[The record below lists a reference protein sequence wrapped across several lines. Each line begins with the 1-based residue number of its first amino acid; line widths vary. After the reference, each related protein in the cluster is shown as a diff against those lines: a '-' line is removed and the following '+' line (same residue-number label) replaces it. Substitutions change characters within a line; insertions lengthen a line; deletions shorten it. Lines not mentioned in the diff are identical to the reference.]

1 LPLVTRRRFLRATAA
16 VATTGALTI
25 GVEGALLEPN
35 HLQVLRIDIPLVRL
49 PRSLDGVTIAQ
60 LSDFHYDEV
69 FSIVPIRK
77 AIKEVHDLKPDLI
90 VLTGDFVT
98 VPLLDDFLSDGAA
111 KIYRAKAAI
120 KTAPPCAQLLGEL
133 RAPLGVF
140 AVLGNHDVGS
150 DPRFITKQLEEHG
163 IVVLRN
169 HAVPI
174 QQGNSRLWLAGVDD
188 VVEGKPDL
196 NLALGSI
203 PQAEAVVLLCHEP
216 DFADK
221 VAGHSVDLQLSGHS
235 HGGQIWLPGI
245 GAPWLPP
252 FGQKYPR
259 GKYRVGQLTLY
270 TNIGLGTIRAPIRL
284 NCSPEV
290 SLFTLRMTAG

>member
-1 LPLVTRRRFLRATAA
+1 LPLVTRRRFLRAAAA
-16 VATTGALTI
+16 VSTTGVLAV
-25 GVEGALLEPN
+25 GVEGALFEPN
-35 HLQVLRIDIPLVRL
+35 HLQVLRIDIPLARL
-49 PRSLDGVTIAQ
+49 PRSLDGLTIAQ

-77 AIKEVHDLKPDLI
+77 AIKEVHDLNPDLI

-98 VPLLDDFLSDGAA
+98 VPLLDDFLKDEAA
-111 KIYRAKAAI
+111 SVYRARAAV
-120 KTAPPCAQLLGEL
+120 KTAPPCAELLGEL

-140 AVLGNHDVGS
+140 AVLGNHDVAS
-150 DPRFITKQLEEHG
+150 DPHFITKHLEDRG
-163 IVVLRN
+163 IAVLRN
-169 HAVPI
+169 HALPI
-174 QQGNSRLWLAGVDD
+174 QQGSSRFWLAGVDD
-188 VVEGKPDL
+188 VVEGKADL
-196 NLALGSI
+196 NLTLASI
-203 PQAEAVVLLCHEP
+203 PQGEVVVLLCHEP

-284 NCSPEV
+284 NCRPEV
-290 SLFTLRMTAG
+290 SLFTLRMAPS